1 LGGSKAWS
9 WRTDLFFA
17 AERRPTL
24 EKSNNELENF
34 MPKTMIN
41 CPNCRQPISVE
52 IEQLFDQGV
61 DSSAK
66 QRLLSGAFNL
76 VQCPH
81 CGYQGNLATPIV
93 YHDPTKELLITFVPT
108 EIALPRDEQERVIG
122 SMINQVINNLPQEKR
137 KAYLLQPQSSLTLQG
152 LVEQILEK
160 DGITHEMIEAQQ
172 KRLALIQR
180 LMGVSQDVLE
190 EITRQEDKLID
201 AEFFGL
207 IRRLVEASMMS
218 GDQESA
224 QALADLQQKLMPIT
238 TFGRELQAQSKEVEA
253 AMADLRAAGEGL
265 TREKLLELVE
275 NAPNETRLN
284 AYVSLARPAMDYNF
298 FQMLSEKIDRAR
310 GDSRSRLVDLR
321 TRLLEL
327 TSRIDKQMEE
337 RANSARQLLN
347 EIIESDDVEEV
358 LLANISSLDEFF
370 IQELN
375 SAMEAARGKGDLDRI
390 GKLQKVVAVLEQ
402 MSSAPPEVALIEEL
416 LDAADE
422 AELDKLLEEHQEEV
436 TPEFI
441 SALANVMNQV
451 EAGDD
456 QEFAQK
462 VRDVYRKALRSS
474 MQKNFGG

>member
-1 LGGSKAWS
+1 MS
-9 WRTDLFFA
+9 
-17 AERRPTL
+17 
-24 EKSNNELENF
+24 
-34 MPKTMIN
+34 KTMIN
-41 CPNCRQPISVE
+41 CPNCRQPISAEV
-52 IEQLFDQGV
+52 EQLFDQGA
-61 DSSAK
+61 DPSAK

-137 KAYLLQPQSSLTLQG
+137 KAYLLQPQSALTLQG

-190 EITRQEDKLID
+190 EIARQEDKLID

-207 IRRLVEASMMS
+207 LRRLVEASMMS

-224 QALADLQQKLMPIT
+224 QALADLQQKLMPVT

-265 TREKLLELVE
+265 TREKLLDLIEK
-275 NAPNETRLN
+275 APNDTRLN
-284 AYVSLARPAMDYNF
+284 AYVSLARPAMDYSF

-310 GDSRSRLVDLR
+310 GDGRSRLVDLR

-327 TSRIDKQMEE
+327 TSQIDQQMEA
-337 RANSARQLLN
+337 RASSARQLLN
-347 EIIESDDVEEV
+347 ELLESENVEEAI
-358 LLANISSLDEFF
+358 LANIPSIDEFF
-370 IQELN
+370 VQELN
-375 SAMEAARGKGDLDRI
+375 SAMEAARGKGDLDLI
-390 GKLQKVVAVLEQ
+390 GKLQKVVSVLEQ

-422 AELDKLLEEHQEEV
+422 SELNDLLEEHQEEI

-456 QEFAQK
+456 QEFTQK
-462 VRDVYRKALRSS
+462 VRAVYRKALRYS

>member
-1 LGGSKAWS
+1 
-9 WRTDLFFA
+9 
-17 AERRPTL
+17 
-24 EKSNNELENF
+24 

-52 IEQLFDQGV
+52 VEQLFDQGV
-61 DSSAK
+61 DPSAK

-93 YHDPTKELLITFVPT
+93 YHDPSKELLMTFVPT

-122 SMINQVINNLPQEKR
+122 SMINQVIDNLPQEKR
-137 KAYLLQPQSSLTLQG
+137 KAYLLQPQTALTLQG
-152 LVEQILEK
+152 LVERILEK

-180 LMGVSQDVLE
+180 LVGVSQDVLE
-190 EITRQEDKLID
+190 EVARQEDQIID

-207 IRRLVEASMMS
+207 LRRLVEASMMS

-224 QALADLQQKLMPIT
+224 QALADLQQKLLPIT
-238 TFGRELQAQSKEVEA
+238 TFGREMQAQSQEVEA
-253 AMADLRAAGEGL
+253 AMAELRAAGEGL
-265 TREKLLELVE
+265 TREKLLELIE
-275 NAPNETRLN
+275 EAPSEARLT
-284 AYVSLARPAMDYNF
+284 AYVSLARPALDYNF
-298 FQMLSEKIDRAR
+298 FQLLSDKIERAR
-310 GDSRSRLVDLR
+310 GDGRSRLVELR
-321 TRLLEL
+321 AKLLEL
-327 TSRIDKQMEE
+327 TSQIDQQMEA
-337 RANSARQLLN
+337 RANSARELLN
-347 EIIESDDVEEV
+347 EILESEDVEEALV
-358 LLANISSLDEFF
+358 ANIPAIDEFF
-370 IQELN
+370 VQELN
-375 SAMEAARGKGDLDRI
+375 SAMEAARSQGDLDRI
-390 GKLQKVVAVLEQ
+390 SKLQKVVGVLEQ

-416 LDAADE
+416 LDTADE
-422 AELDKLLEEHQEEV
+422 AELDALLAEHQEEI

-451 EAGDD
+451 EASDD

-462 VRDVYRKALRSS
+462 VQSVYRKALRQS